1 MIDIYRYSKRDGEG
15 AIQRESEEELK
26 TLKER
31 ERGLYDA
38 KTSTTISS
46 ESPLNKLL
54 FVSLD
59 AFFVLNKVL
68 KCIILKKCNK

>member
-1 MIDIYRYSKRDGEG
+1 MMDKNKNGGGR
-15 AIQRESEEELK
+15 
-26 TLKER
+26 
-31 ERGLYDA
+31 
-38 KTSTTISS
+38 ISS
-46 ESPLNKLL
+46 ESPANKLL

>member
-1 MIDIYRYSKRDGEG
+1 VIDIYRYSKRDGEG

-38 KTSTTISS
+38 IYVFEIVLKLSGSCLYISS
-46 ESPLNKLL
+46 KL
-54 FVSLD
+54 S
-59 AFFVLNKVL
+59 
-68 KCIILKKCNK
+68 

>member
-1 MIDIYRYSKRDGEG
+1 MRHRNGGGRIRVSHLFI
-15 AIQRESEEELK
+15 
-26 TLKER
+26 
-31 ERGLYDA
+31 
-38 KTSTTISS
+38 
-46 ESPLNKLL
+46 KLL

>member
-1 MIDIYRYSKRDGEG
+1 MRETHKRG
-15 AIQRESEEELK
+15 RE
-26 TLKER
+26 
-31 ERGLYDA
+31 DP
-38 KTSTTISS
+38 S
-46 ESPLNKLL
+46 ESPFHKKLL

>member
-1 MIDIYRYSKRDGEG
+1 VIDIYRYSKRDGEG

-38 KTSTTISS
+38 IYIKPEWSQKTG
-46 ESPLNKLL
+46 L
-54 FVSLD
+54 
-59 AFFVLNKVL
+59 
-68 KCIILKKCNK
+68 